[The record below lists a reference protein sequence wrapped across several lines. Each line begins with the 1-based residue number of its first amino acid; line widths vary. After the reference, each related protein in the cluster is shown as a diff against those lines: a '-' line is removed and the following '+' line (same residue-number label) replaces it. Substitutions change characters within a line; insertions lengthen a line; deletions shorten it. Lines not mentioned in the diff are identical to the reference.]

1 MKKRILL
8 MLLAIMVVLGAG
20 AVAFSVERAIVP
32 DMNFVGDTISLSLD
46 QAIKIMQTEG
56 SRAETAALNK
66 ASDEAIAKGH
76 KESAQSISDYFKSLD
91 KMREDYGGVPIS
103 VSSAAEAGG
112 ITEQNEKIIKMR
124 RDFAKEQLEANYQ
137 AELNEIEAMT
147 IQVYYGVLQAEENLK
162 VSKDNLANQK
172 TIYNNTMKKYKLGT
186 VARVD
191 TLTAETQVLQ
201 AENQVA
207 VAETAV
213 KNAKMNFNLLLGYDL
228 MQKVTLTDA
237 LKIVEEPVGN
247 LTGFIESALN
257 NRNEIKGV
265 ALGAEVQEIL
275 LKGLEYRYP
284 KNSSTYLKQESA
296 TLQARKT
303 AEDAPI
309 QIELDIR
316 ARYMDIADK
325 KQAVA
330 VAQAQLANAKE
341 GYRLATISYDAG
353 MNTLTDVQQAQITS
367 FQAGQGVAK
376 AITDYDLAV
385 YNFNH
390 ATGVG
395 TTRLPL

>member
-1 MKKRILL
+1 MRKRILSV
-8 MLLAIMVVLGAG
+8 LLAGMMVLGAG

-32 DMNFVGDTISLSLD
+32 DMNFIGDSISLSLD

-76 KESAQSISDYFKSLD
+76 KESAQSISNFLKEMPGST
-91 KMREDYGGVPIS
+91 PIS
-103 VSSAAEAGG
+103 IASMAEEMGM
-112 ITEQNEKIIKMR
+112 TEKNEKIVKMR
-124 RDFAKEQLEANYQ
+124 RDFAKDQLEANYQ

-228 MQKVTLTDA
+228 MQKVTLTDS
-237 LKIVEEPVGN
+237 LKMIEEPEGN
-247 LTGFIESALN
+247 LTGFIESALD

-265 ALGAEVQEIL
+265 ALNADMQEIL

-316 ARYMDIADK
+316 ARYMDMADK
-325 KQAVA
+325 KRAVS

-353 MNTLTDVQQAQITS
+353 MNTLTDVQQAQIIS
-367 FQAGQGVAK
+367 FQAGQGVAR

-385 YNFNH
+385 YNFIH

>member
-1 MKKRILL
+1 M
-8 MLLAIMVVLGAG
+8 VLGAG

-32 DMNFVGDTISLSLD
+32 DMNFIGDSISLSLD
-46 QAIKIMQTEG
+46 QAVKIMQTEG

-76 KESAQSISDYFKSLD
+76 KESAQTSLENFDFMPDSGMAQSNLTISRLY
-91 KMREDYGGVPIS
+91 
-103 VSSAAEAGG
+103 
-112 ITEQNEKIIKMR
+112 
-124 RDFAKEQLEANYQ
+124 RDFAKEQSEANYQ

-162 VSKDNLANQK
+162 VSKDNLDNQK

-228 MQKVTLTDA
+228 MQKVTLTDS
-237 LKIVEEPVGN
+237 LKMIEEPEGN
-247 LTGFIESALN
+247 LTGFIESALD

-265 ALGAEVQEIL
+265 ALNADMQEIL

-303 AEDAPI
+303 AGDAPI

-316 ARYMDIADK
+316 ARYMDMADK
-325 KQAVA
+325 KRAVS

-353 MNTLTDVQQAQITS
+353 MNTLTDVQQAQIIS
-367 FQAGQGVAK
+367 FQAGQGVAR

-385 YNFNH
+385 YNFIH

>member
-1 MKKRILL
+1 MRKRILSV
-8 MLLAIMVVLGAG
+8 LLAGMMVLGAG

-32 DMNFVGDTISLSLD
+32 DMNFIGDSISLSLD
-46 QAIKIMQTEG
+46 QAVKIMQTEG

-76 KESAQSISDYFKSLD
+76 KESAQTSLENFDFMPDSGMAQSNLTISRLY
-91 KMREDYGGVPIS
+91 
-103 VSSAAEAGG
+103 
-112 ITEQNEKIIKMR
+112 
-124 RDFAKEQLEANYQ
+124 RDFAKEQSEANYQ

-228 MQKVTLTDA
+228 MQKVTLTDS
-237 LKIVEEPVGN
+237 LKMIEEPEGN
-247 LTGFIESALN
+247 LTGFIESALD

-316 ARYMDIADK
+316 ARCMDMADK
-325 KQAVA
+325 KRAVS

-353 MNTLTDVQQAQITS
+353 MNTLTDVQQAQIIS

-385 YNFNH
+385 YNFIH

>member
-1 MKKRILL
+1 MRKRILSV
-8 MLLAIMVVLGAG
+8 LLAGMMVLGAG

-32 DMNFVGDTISLSLD
+32 DMNFIGDSISLSLD
-46 QAIKIMQTEG
+46 QAVKIMQTEG

-76 KESAQSISDYFKSLD
+76 KESAQSISNFLKEMPGST
-91 KMREDYGGVPIS
+91 PIS
-103 VSSAAEAGG
+103 IASMAEEMGM
-112 ITEQNEKIIKMR
+112 TEKNEKIVKMR
-124 RDFAKEQLEANYQ
+124 RDFAKDQLEANYQ

-162 VSKDNLANQK
+162 VSKDNLDNQK

-228 MQKVTLTDA
+228 MQKVTLTDS
-237 LKIVEEPVGN
+237 LKMIEEPEGN
-247 LTGFIESALN
+247 LTGFIESALD

-303 AEDAPI
+303 AGDAPI

-316 ARYMDIADK
+316 ARYMDMADK
-325 KQAVA
+325 KRAVS

-353 MNTLTDVQQAQITS
+353 MNTLTDVQQAQIIS

-385 YNFNH
+385 YNFIH
-390 ATGVG
+390 ATGVW

>member
-1 MKKRILL
+1 MRKRIFSV
-8 MLLAIMVVLGAG
+8 LLAGIMFLSAG

-46 QAIKIMQTEG
+46 QAIEIMQTTG
-56 SRAETAALNK
+56 NRAETARLNK

-76 KESAQSISDYFKSLD
+76 KESAQSISDYLKQMKD
-91 KMREDYGGVPIS
+91 IPGGVPIS
-103 VSSAAEAGG
+103 VTSAAEASGL
-112 ITEQNEKIIKMR
+112 TESNEKIMKMR
-124 RDFAKEQLEANYQ
+124 RDFAKDQLEANYQ

-147 IQVYYGVLQAEENLK
+147 IQVYYGVLQAEENLR
-162 VSKDNLANQK
+162 VSKENLVNQK
-172 TIYNNTMKKYKLGT
+172 SIYDNTMKKYKLGT

-201 AENQVA
+201 AENLVA
-207 VAETAV
+207 LAETAV

-228 MQKVTLTDA
+228 MQKVTLTDE
-237 LKIVEEPVGN
+237 LKMVEEPEGN
-247 LTGFIESALN
+247 LTGFIESALE
-257 NRNEIKGV
+257 NRNEIKGAV
-265 ALGAEVQEIL
+265 LSAEIQEIL

-296 TLQARKT
+296 TLQARKI
-303 AEDAPI
+303 AQDAPI

-316 ARYMDIADK
+316 ARYMDMADK
-325 KQAVA
+325 KRAVD
-330 VAQAQLANAKE
+330 VARAQLANAKE

-353 MNTLTDVQQAQITS
+353 MNTLTDVQQAQIIA

-385 YNFNH
+385 YSFIH